1 MHRHRTPAL
10 LVVGLLALV
19 LAASAAGGWFI
30 ASRATG
36 ERAEPGA
43 GQVDPAEPPYEAGDA
58 VAAPAA
64 TPPAPAP
71 GEAAPAPSAAPPPEG
86 TTGQTS
92 SPAPQVPPA
101 APPRPSS
108 IPAPAPP
115 QEPAPAPEPDPA
127 TTPRTPPPA
136 IGIAADALPAEGRS
150 WSMLAAA
157 RRASAPGS
165 QERADLD
172 WLVAF
177 ARSALA
183 PSQPAGRQE
192 TARHALRVNAWWFS
206 HRGSPAERVIA
217 RDPEGVIL
225 TYKAGYGFTVNPVA
239 TLGRWRG
246 LNDPWSAT
254 QLADAVIPLLAE
266 RTDAGRQWS
275 GLEYFDV
282 PGSPDAVAPGVS
294 GMSQARAAALFAT
307 AWSRS
312 ADPRYLQAAQRV
324 ITSFRV
330 PVDNGG
336 ARASVPDPAGGPDG
350 IWFPERAYPGRPAWT
365 GGALNG
371 FMVTLIELRRT
382 ADALERVPPDHAA
395 STAASGTA
403 PAASTE
409 DAGGSAGSPDPDP
422 GAATAT
428 AASPHEVADQ
438 ARSLAAQGMRSL
450 IRFLPL
456 HDSGNWSY
464 YGLLTPGSDW
474 RTDLADLNYHCY
486 HVSLL
491 RTLDG
496 LYPGRA
502 LGATA
507 SRWQGYVDAR
517 RAACPAR

>member
-10 LVVGLLALV
+10 VVVGLLALV
-19 LAASAAGGWFI
+19 LAASAAGGWFL

-36 ERAEPGA
+36 ERADTGA

-71 GEAAPAPSAAPPPEG
+71 VETASPPRPAPPADG
-86 TTGQTS
+86 NTGQAS
-92 SPAPQVPPA
+92 SPAPQVAPA
-101 APPRPSS
+101 ATPRPSS
-108 IPAPAPP
+108 VPAPAPP

-127 TTPRTPPPA
+127 MTPRTPPPA

-157 RRASAPGS
+157 RRASVPGS

-183 PSQPAGRQE
+183 PSQPAGRQA
-192 TARHALRVNAWWFS
+192 TARRALRVNAWWFS
-206 HRGSPAERVIA
+206 DRGSPAERVIA

-225 TYKAGYGFTVNPVA
+225 TYKAGYGFMVNPVA

-254 QLADAVIPLLAE
+254 QLADAVIPLLAD

-275 GLEYFDV
+275 GLDYFDV

-307 AWSRS
+307 AWSTS
-312 ADPRYLQAAQRV
+312 ADPRYLEASECV
-324 ITSFRV
+324 ITAFTV
-330 PVDNGG
+330 AVDNGG

-350 IWFPERAYPGRPAWT
+350 TWFPERAYPGRPAWT
-365 GGALNG
+365 GAALNG

-382 ADALERVPPDHAA
+382 ADALERVPPDQAA

-403 PAASTE
+403 PSTPAE
-409 DAGGSAGSPDPDP
+409 NAGGSTGGPDADT
-422 GAATAT
+422 GAAGAT
-428 AASPHEVADQ
+428 PSPHEVADQ

-450 IRFLPL
+450 TRFLPL

-517 RAACPAR
+517 GASCPAR